1 MIKVT
6 NLTKRYGDRVAVN
19 HISFTLESNRIIG
32 FLGPN
37 GAGKSTTMNLITGY
51 IAPDKGSV
59 IVDEISMMKFP
70 QKAKKKIGYLPEIP
84 PLYPDMTV
92 EEYIRFVAELKQV
105 EKSKLRKE
113 TDRVMK
119 IARIDGVRGRII
131 RSLSKGY
138 RQRVGLAQALLTDP
152 EILILDEPTVGLDPK
167 QIVEIRK
174 LIQELGKNH
183 TVILSTHI
191 LSEVQAV
198 CDDIVIISRGRIVA
212 HDTPENLVKFSNN
225 RQELTLAARANSTT
239 LERILVSIEGIE
251 EYHIVNETQYEC
263 RINIIAKDKTDLRES
278 LMQALEEQGIRVLE
292 LGVHELSLEDVYLKM
307 TSDTYLDT
315 IFEAAPEE
323 ETDEKDDIDEDDV
336 YFDEDEEDNRKQ
348 ATIKRNKSKKL
359 SKYGNHNDKEDTVM
373 KPEEVKEDKK

>member
-105 EKSKLRKE
+105 EKSKLLKE

-323 ETDEKDDIDEDDV
+323 ETDEEDDIDEDDV

>member
-19 HISFTLESNRIIG
+19 DISFRLEANRIIG

-105 EKSKLRKE
+105 EKSKIRKE

-119 IARIDGVRGRII
+119 TARIDGVRGRLI

-174 LIQELGKNH
+174 LIQELGRNH

-212 HDTPENLVKFSNN
+212 HDTPENLVKFSNS
-225 RQELTLAARANSTT
+225 RQELTLAAKANSTT
-239 LERILVSIEGIE
+239 MERVLMSVEGIE
-251 EYHIVNETQYEC
+251 EYRMVGEEQDEC
-263 RINIIAKDKTDLRES
+263 RMDIIAKDQTDLRET

-315 IFEAAPEE
+315 IFEDASDEE
-323 ETDEKDDIDEDDV
+323 DYED
-336 YFDEDEEDNRKQ
+336 YFEDEEANLSNVENKERKDK
-348 ATIKRNKSKKL
+348 TDRNKINNKINYKNNKDRDINESIVKQSK
-359 SKYGNHNDKEDTVM
+359 
-373 KPEEVKEDKK
+373 VKEEKK